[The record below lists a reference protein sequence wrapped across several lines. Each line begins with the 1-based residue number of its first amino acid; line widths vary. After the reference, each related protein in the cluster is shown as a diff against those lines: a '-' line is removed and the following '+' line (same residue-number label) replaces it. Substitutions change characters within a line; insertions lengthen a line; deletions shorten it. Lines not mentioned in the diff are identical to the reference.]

1 MNFEQAMQWL
11 REHQEK
17 GAYGDLTDAIWR
29 ALMEDDDERLG
40 RYVIESF
47 ERAIEGAISPE
58 LAARDMFTTL
68 TGWNLETLVRDMT
81 TTKKWS

>member
-1 MNFEQAMQWL
+1 MTFEQAMQWMRDH
-11 REHQEK
+11 REK
-17 GAYGDLTDAIWR
+17 NAYEDLTDTIRR

-68 TGWNLETLVRDMT
+68 TGWNLETLVRDIAENE
-81 TTKKWS
+81 KHL